1 MDCVSRSGRLERRH
15 IYISDGLR
23 VRPLAEWERGGMK
36 NGIYFTAN
44 AAVEE
49 GPTLRERHV

>member
-23 VRPLAEWERGGMK
+23 VRPLAEWERGGYEK
-36 NGIYFTAN
+36 WDVFH
-44 AAVEE
+44 
-49 GPTLRERHV
+49 R